1 MLVSGLLSRESQ
13 PQNCCTI
20 KAVSRSTHRIS
31 LGFLIRAVQVVTLTN
46 SKKQKT
52 STNSKKIT
60 TTPTPTTP
68 KPKHKFKFTFQRV
81 SFRPQLPSLLE
92 PRPLPRDESQ
102 VFLTAGWYH
111 FCSWITWVL
120 FYIFLY
126 KVSRNSRWSQPLILV
141 EMLYFYQYFST
152 WNFSQLFFPTS
163 ACSRS
168 ASSACF
174 LDHPYGLGFC
184 SKRNYT
190 VENSHFEP
198 QNGGLED
205 DFPVQLGDFLGSILI
220 FSHFRA
226 GMKLSWRPN
235 K

>member
-46 SKKQKT
+46 SKKNINKF
-52 STNSKKIT
+52 KKIT

-68 KPKHKFKFTFQRV
+68 KPKQKFKFTFQRV

-126 KVSRNSRWSQPLILV
+126 KVSRNSRWSQPLYWLRCYIFTSTFQHEISLNS
-141 EMLYFYQYFST
+141 FS
-152 WNFSQLFFPTS
+152 PP
-163 ACSRS
+163 R
-168 ASSACF
+168 
-174 LDHPYGLGFC
+174 H
-184 SKRNYT
+184 
-190 VENSHFEP
+190 V
-198 QNGGLED
+198 
-205 DFPVQLGDFLGSILI
+205 PVQPLQPAFWIIHMGWDFVQNETTPWKIHILNPKMEVWKMI
-220 FSHFRA
+220 FLFN
-226 GMKLSWRPN
+226 WVIF
-235 K
+235 